1 MSLSST
7 DPAFRQNERMTD
19 AADRLELFHSRR
31 ELQVAEPFG
40 SLALVLTQWLDSEQP
55 IWGVP
60 GTWSPRPDG
69 ERGLVLTARTED
81 QILVN
86 DELVSGSVTLNGP
99 GDSAPTIV
107 FSETRRGTI
116 IAEDGLSGL
125 RVWDSQ
131 SDAIHSFGGIDAY
144 PHNPDWVVTGTWK
157 PNPVGTTMD
166 VEKKLGAA
174 KAEVIPGEIEF
185 HYDGTMFS
193 LATIGTGKALQIVFA
208 DETNESETYSVGR
221 FLFVVP
227 NPDGTVTMD
236 FNYAVLPP
244 CAFSYNFNCPIP
256 PKQNRLPFAIRAG
269 EKNVLSVDGGLLH
282 L

>member
-1 MSLSST
+1 MSLSDSVR
-7 DPAFRQNERMTD
+7 AFRQNESMTES
-19 AADRLELFHSRR
+19 ADKFALFHSRR
-31 ELQVAEPFG
+31 ETQVTEPFG
-40 SLALVLTQWLDSEQP
+40 SLALVLTQWLDSEQA
-55 IWGVP
+55 IWGIP
-60 GTWSPRPDG
+60 GVWAPRPDG
-69 ERGLVLTARTED
+69 APGLVVTASPD
-81 QILVN
+81 DNVVVN
-86 DELVSGSVTLNGP
+86 GELVDGTVTLNGP

-107 FSETRRGTI
+107 LSDTRRATVI
-116 IAEDGLSGL
+116 SEEGLSGL

-131 SDAIHSFGGIDAY
+131 SESIQNFGGIDAFPY
-144 PHNPDWVVTGTWK
+144 NADWVVTGVWK
-157 PNPVGTTMD
+157 PNLSGTTMD

-185 HYDGTMFS
+185 SHDGHTVS

-208 DETNESETYSVGR
+208 DVTNESETYSVGR

-256 PKQNRLPFAIRAG
+256 PRQNRLPFPVRAG
-269 EKNVLSVDGGLLH
+269 EKNVMSSAGGLLH
-282 L
+282 G